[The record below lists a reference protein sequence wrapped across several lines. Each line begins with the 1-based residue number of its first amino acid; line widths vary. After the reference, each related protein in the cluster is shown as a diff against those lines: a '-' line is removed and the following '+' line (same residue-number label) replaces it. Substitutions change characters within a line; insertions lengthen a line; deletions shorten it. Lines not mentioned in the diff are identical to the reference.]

1 LVRIATHKSGYQ
13 IGEEASRMG
22 FVVIGKNRAP
32 EDQVEHALDQP
43 GTQADFDPA
52 QNSRSV
58 TQPAD
63 ERSARLPG

>member
-1 LVRIATHKSGYQ
+1 
-13 IGEEASRMG
+13 MG